1 MPSKRPFSKRFFYT
15 RIFAVALAAITL
27 TAVTIVAPTL
37 AAPAETQS
45 LETLLAYLKSPNA
58 ETRRDAAR
66 KLGERRVRNQLAVE
80 ALAVA
85 ARKDED
91 SEVRAESVNALGLI
105 KDFSALPEMLD
116 ALKDTR
122 PEVRRVGVRALVALY
137 TEHDIDFITNRRAGW
152 NRLNPFLDTSDHEI
166 IESYIAVD
174 PEIIRALGETA
185 RGDEDRDA
193 RIASIRALG
202 VLRGN
207 AAIPHLADAL
217 NADQD
222 VRIEVLRAFIKIGD
236 PAAGPHLAPFFRD
249 SNQKVRT
256 QAMVAAGMLNYGPAV
271 EPLLSVYGLGP
282 ESKGTV
288 SKVTGKVRGL
298 FSYLPPRDEAAL
310 WALALIGD
318 EKAEQIFVENMAD
331 KNSNR
336 RQYAFEGLARI
347 AEPRYSD
354 QVSRMI
360 LTEGDPDV
368 KLAQHWALYRTG
380 TRAHLQYIVRKLDT
394 DQEGQAREYL
404 LETATPA
411 DLYPYVRASN
421 KTVRQAVIDI
431 LGRIGDQATIKELEP
446 VARTSGA
453 ETSDAATVAIKRI
466 EWRMSGRPRANDAVI
481 ERPRRAANP

>member
-1 MPSKRPFSKRFFYT
+1 MPSKRFFHV
-15 RIFAVALAAITL
+15 RIFALALAVMTL
-27 TAVTIVAPTL
+27 SG
-37 AAPAETQS
+37 AAAAETQS

-91 SEVRAESVNALGLI
+91 REVRGTAVESLGLI
-105 KDFSALPEMLD
+105 KDFSALPEMLG
-116 ALKDTR
+116 ALKDAH
-122 PEVRRVGVRALVALY
+122 PEVRSVAVRSLVALY
-137 TEHDIDFITNRRAGW
+137 TEHDIDFITNRRTGW

-166 IESYIAVD
+166 IESYIKVD
-174 PEIIRALGETA
+174 PEIIRALGEAT
-185 RGDEDRDA
+185 RGDGDRDV
-193 RIASIRALG
+193 RISAIRALG
-202 VLRGN
+202 VLRGSD
-207 AAIPHLADAL
+207 AIPHLADAL

-236 PAAGPHLAPFFRD
+236 PSAGPHLLPFFRD

-256 QAMVAAGMLNYGPAV
+256 QAMIASGMLKYRPAV

-282 ESKGTV
+282 ENKGTV
-288 SKVTGKVRGL
+288 SKVTGKVKGL

-318 EKAEQIFVENMAD
+318 ERAEQIFVENMAD

-347 AEPRYSD
+347 ADPRYSD
-354 QVSRMI
+354 QISRLI
-360 LTEGDPDV
+360 LTEGDTDV
-368 KLAQHWALYRTG
+368 KLAQHWALYQTG
-380 TRAHLQYIVRKLDT
+380 THAHLQYIVRKLDT
-394 DQEGQAREYL
+394 DLEGQAREYL
-404 LETATPA
+404 LEIASPA

-421 KTVRQAVIDI
+421 MNVRRAVIDI
-431 LGRIGDQATIKELEP
+431 LGRIGDQATAKELESL
-446 VARTSGA
+446 ARTSGA
-453 ETSDAATVAIKRI
+453 DTSDAATVAIKRI
-466 EWRMSGRPRANDAVI
+466 EWRMSGRPRANDEVLRR
-481 ERPRRAANP
+481 ETRPRRAANP

>member
-1 MPSKRPFSKRFFYT
+1 MPSKRFFHM
-15 RIFAVALAAITL
+15 RVFAVALAVMTL
-27 TAVTIVAPTL
+27 FGAAV
-37 AAPAETQS
+37 AETQS

-58 ETRRDAAR
+58 DTRRDAAR
-66 KLGERRVRNQLAVE
+66 KLGERRIRNQLAVE

-91 SEVRAESVNALGLI
+91 REVRSTAVESLGLI
-105 KDFSALPEMLD
+105 KDFSALPEMLG
-116 ALKDTR
+116 ALKDTQ
-122 PEVRRVGVRALVALY
+122 PDVRSIAVRSLVALY
-137 TEHDIDFITNRRAGW
+137 TEHDIDFITNRRTGW

-166 IESYIAVD
+166 IESYMKVD

-185 RGDEDRDA
+185 RGDTDRDV
-193 RIASIRALG
+193 RISAIRALG
-202 VLRGN
+202 VLRGSD
-207 AAIPHLADAL
+207 AIPQLADAL

-236 PAAGPHLAPFFRD
+236 PAAGPHLLPFFRD

-256 QAMVAAGMLNYGPAV
+256 QAMIAAGMLKYRPAV

-282 ESKGTV
+282 QNKGTV
-288 SKVTGKVRGL
+288 SKMTGKVRGL

-318 EKAEQIFVENMAD
+318 ERAEQIFVENMAD

-347 AEPRYSD
+347 ADPRYSD
-354 QVSRMI
+354 QISRMI

-368 KLAQHWALYRTG
+368 KLAQHWALYQMG
-380 TRAHLQYIVRKLDT
+380 TRAHMQYIVRKLDT
-394 DQEGQAREYL
+394 DQDGQAREYL
-404 LETATPA
+404 LEISSPA

-421 KTVRQAVIDI
+421 KTVRQSIIDI

-466 EWRMSGRPRANDAVI
+466 EWRMSGRPRANDEVLRR
-481 ERPRRAANP
+481 ETRPRRSANP

>member
-1 MPSKRPFSKRFFYT
+1 M
-15 RIFAVALAAITL
+15 
-27 TAVTIVAPTL
+27 
-37 AAPAETQS
+37 
-45 LETLLAYLKSPNA
+45 
-58 ETRRDAAR
+58 
-66 KLGERRVRNQLAVE
+66 
-80 ALAVA
+80 
-85 ARKDED
+85 
-91 SEVRAESVNALGLI
+91 I
-105 KDFSALPEMLD
+105 KDFSALPEMLG
-116 ALKDTR
+116 ALKDDH
-122 PEVRRVGVRALVALY
+122 PEVRSVAVRSLVALY
-137 TEHDIDFITNRRAGW
+137 TEHDIDFITNRRSGW

-166 IESYIAVD
+166 IETYITVE
-174 PEIIRALGETA
+174 PEIVRALGETA
-185 RGDEDRDA
+185 QGDDGRDVRVSA
-193 RIASIRALG
+193 IRALG

-207 AAIPHLADAL
+207 AAIPHLATAL

-236 PAAGPHLAPFFRD
+236 PAAGPHLEAFFRD
-249 SNQKVRT
+249 SNQRVRT
-256 QAMVAAGMLNYGPAV
+256 QAMVAAGMLKYRPAV

-282 ESKGTV
+282 ENKGTI
-288 SKVTGKVRGL
+288 SKMTGKVRGL

-318 EKAEQIFVENMAD
+318 ERAEQIFVENMAD

-354 QVSRMI
+354 QISRMI
-360 LTEGDPDV
+360 LTEGDSDV

-380 TRAHLQYIVRKLDT
+380 TRAHMQYIVRKLDT
-394 DQEGQAREYL
+394 DQQGQAREYL

-421 KTVRQAVIDI
+421 KTVRREIIDI

-466 EWRMSGRPRANDAVI
+466 EWRMSGRPRATDAVL
-481 ERPRRAANP
+481 ERETRPRRAANP